1 MIIHIIS
8 VGRLKDKWIKEG
20 CAEYIKM
27 TGGYAQ
33 VHETEI
39 ADEKLPDDPSEKLIS
54 AALEAEAVR
63 ITAALPKGCAVVAM
77 CIEGKMLSSEE
88 LSEKIDSFCLQGK
101 STIAFIIGSS
111 YGLAPSLKQRADL
124 KLSMSRMTFPHRLA
138 KIMLCEQ
145 IYRALNISAGGKYHK

>member
-1 MIIHIIS
+1 
-8 VGRLKDKWIKEG
+8 
-20 CAEYIKM
+20 
-27 TGGYAQ
+27 
-33 VHETEI
+33 
-39 ADEKLPDDPSEKLIS
+39 
-54 AALEAEAVR
+54 
-63 ITAALPKGCAVVAM
+63 
-77 CIEGKMLSSEE
+77 MLSSEE